1 MNTSNRCGYL
11 TLVLTDEN
19 KDNLKRMKNYD
30 ENLKIILNQKIITRM
45 IQSI

>member
-1 MNTSNRCGYL
+1 MSTSNRYGYL

-30 ENLKIILNQKIITRM
+30 ENLKIILNQKVITRM